1 MVHEWCKNG
10 ARMCICIC
18 HLTVLTHASLPACT
32 HVCLPACTI
41 HTYACL
47 PVHNYACLYT
57 RMPACTHVCLPVC
70 LYTCM
75 CTCLPAVPPSLTM
88 SPLFSGPHSCF
99 RLKFSITASRST
111 IPFRRR
117 QRHGKTGTRREE
129 VIHLGTLLRLLHL
142 SDQCALDQKI
152 SITTES
158 LPSRLLGQCC
168 IHYSAN
174 VRIYALPITV
184 SEASATS
191 TPPTSNNGTYVYA
204 ACKLF

>member
-1 MVHEWCKNG
+1 M
-10 ARMCICIC
+10 
-18 HLTVLTHASLPACT
+18 PP
-32 HVCLPACTI
+32 CLPV

-47 PVHNYACLYT
+47 PVHNYAYLYT
-57 RMPACTHVCLPVC
+57 RMPACLPVHMHVYLLAC
-70 LYTCM
+70 
-75 CTCLPAVPPSLTM
+75 VPPSLTM

-99 RLKFSITASRST
+99 RLKFSITPSRSA

-117 QRHGKTGTRREE
+117 QRHGKTGTHREE

-158 LPSRLLGQCC
+158 FRSRLLGQCC

-174 VRIYALPITV
+174 GRIYGLPITV